1 MYIIMNQYMDA
12 CDNLWLMIHTVN
24 ETMDLAILKQQWNY
38 MLDEQQWSGDNR
50 PSVKFSTGSISE
62 ITQRVYDTLKELMTL
77 SGSTDHEDLLF
88 AMCKNTEHCLYEYT
102 VIALEKYS
110 IAVNT
115 NYESDS
121 SSATS

>member
-102 VIALEKYS
+102 VIVLEKYS